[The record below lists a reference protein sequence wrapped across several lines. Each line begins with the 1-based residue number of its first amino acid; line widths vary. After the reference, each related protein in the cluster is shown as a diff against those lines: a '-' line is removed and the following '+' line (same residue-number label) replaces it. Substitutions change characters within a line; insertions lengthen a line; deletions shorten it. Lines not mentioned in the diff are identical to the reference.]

1 MKHIFVVDDDREIR
15 FLIKKYLEKEGFK
28 ITDFSD
34 STLVFS
40 EIKRLS
46 PDLIVMDVM
55 MPGIDGIELCKKI
68 RKEYE
73 LPIIFVSA
81 RGEEVDRII
90 GLEVGGDDYLSKP
103 FSPRELLAR
112 IKNIFRRL
120 EKLDNRAD
128 VVDTESAV
136 MIKNTSL
143 SPVQRMVHVNGVD
156 AGLTMKEF
164 DILKLL
170 MSNQNKAY
178 NRDQLLEKVWG
189 YDFAGEGRVVDDV
202 IKRLRKK
209 LSQAQSDVEIL
220 TVWGFGYKIEN

>member
-1 MKHIFVVDDDREIR
+1 MKHIFVVDDDKEIR

-28 ITDFSD
+28 VTDFSD
-34 STLVFS
+34 ASLVYS

-46 PDLIVMDVM
+46 PSLIILDIM
-55 MPGIDGIELCKKI
+55 MPNIDGIELCKKI
-68 RKEYE
+68 RKDYD

-81 RGEEVDRII
+81 RGEELDRIV
-90 GLEVGGDDYLSKP
+90 GLEVGGDDYLAKP

-120 EKLDNRAD
+120 DRINDN
-128 VVDTESAV
+128 TESTKGSV
-136 MIKNTSL
+136 TIKNTTL
-143 SPVQRMVHVNGVD
+143 SFDKRMVDINSCEVN
-156 AGLTMKEF
+156 LTVKEF

-170 MSNQNKAY
+170 MENQNKAF
-178 NRDQLLEKVWG
+178 NRDQLLERIWG

-209 LSQAQSDVEIL
+209 LSTADSEVEIL

>member
-15 FLIKKYLEKEGFK
+15 IFVKEYLEKEGYK
-28 ITDFSD
+28 ITDFSNAE
-34 STLVFS
+34 LALG
-40 EIKRLS
+40 EIRRLS
-46 PDLIVMDVM
+46 PDLIILDIM

-68 RKEYE
+68 RKEYDI
-73 LPIIFVSA
+73 PIIFVSA

-120 EKLDNRAD
+120 DKVAAKENNP
-128 VVDTESAV
+128 SNNYS
-136 MIKNTSL
+136 IKNTRL
-143 SPVQRMVHVNGVD
+143 SIAKRLVQVKDEEVN
-156 AGLTMKEF
+156 LTVKEF
-164 DILKLL
+164 EILTLL
-170 MSNQNKAY
+170 MSNPNKAF
-178 NRDQLLEKVWG
+178 NREQLLEKVWG

-202 IKRLRKK
+202 IKRVRKK
-209 LSQAQSDVEIL
+209 LLAALSEVEII